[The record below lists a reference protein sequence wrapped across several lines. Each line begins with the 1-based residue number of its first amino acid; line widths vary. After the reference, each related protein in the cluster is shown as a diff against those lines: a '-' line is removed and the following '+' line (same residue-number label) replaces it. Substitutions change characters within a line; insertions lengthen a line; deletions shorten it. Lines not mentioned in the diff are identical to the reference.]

1 MNEDHVYRRQT
12 PVGRWLPAVFY
23 SVNFWIWM
31 VTDIV
36 AGAWD
41 LIVLAVLSIPTLA
54 RVGGKRWVISRNF
67 GF

>member
-23 SVNFWIWM
+23 SVNFGIWV
-31 VTDIV
+31 VTAIV

-41 LIVLAVLSIPTLA
+41 LIVLAVLPMPALVVYVVRSQWKA
-54 RVGGKRWVISRNF
+54 R
-67 GF
+67 